1 MKKDLDTVSPP
12 AKIKVVIA
20 DDHPAL
26 RMGLVTVVGGQ
37 SDMVVVG
44 EAANGLEAVAQCR
57 AQAPD
62 VVLMDLRM
70 PESSGLEAIAE
81 ITATLSHT
89 RVVVLTTYDL
99 DEDIYRALRAGAKAF
114 LLKDSTMA
122 EITDTIRKVHRGERI
137 LPPRI
142 ETRLGHRLQ
151 REELTQRE
159 REILQ
164 LIVKGQSNK
173 EISAALFISEDT
185 VKTHLKTLFQ
195 KMGVS
200 ARTEAAVEA
209 VRSGL
214 VYL

>member
-1 MKKDLDTVSPP
+1 MTKDSDMTRHHTS
-12 AKIKVVIA
+12 IKVVIA

-26 RMGLVTVVGGQ
+26 RMGLVTVVNGQ
-37 SDMVVVG
+37 PDMTVVG
-44 EAANGLEAVAQCR
+44 EAGDGREAVERCA
-57 AQAPD
+57 ALKPD
-62 VVLMDLRM
+62 IVLMDLRM
-70 PESSGLEAIAE
+70 PGGGGLEAIPA
-81 ITATLSHT
+81 IAANHKGIS
-89 RVVVLTTYDL
+89 VVVLTTYDL

-122 EITDTIRKVHRGERI
+122 EITDTIRKVYRGERI

-142 ETRLGHRLQ
+142 ETRLGDRLK

-159 REILQ
+159 LEILQ
-164 LIVKGQSNK
+164 LIVKGRSNK

-185 VKTHLKTLFQ
+185 VKTHLKALFQ
-195 KMGVS
+195 KMKVN
-200 ARTEAAVEA
+200 ARTEAAIEA